1 MMDDETPISSLAITV
16 SRAIYELDRARPIT
30 AQDAMYVM
38 TLAARSCNASRLV
51 ATGLQWSV
59 DGEVIESPLGEFG
72 SRLSATVE
80 WLLVNDGQG

>member
-30 AQDAMYVM
+30 AEDVMYVM

-59 DGEVIESPLGEFG
+59 DGEAVDSPLGEFG
-72 SRLSATVE
+72 SQLSATVE
-80 WLLVNDGQG
+80 WLLVNVSQI